1 VGEPVGNVE
10 AAEKLMCFRR
20 SILRV
25 VTAALVVAGLVSTP
39 ATSLELRSLFKGKQ
53 HDAREISIDTNAAA
67 RILSDYRQRHGLGPV
82 KLDPT
87 LNRIAADHA
96 LKMAEADKVSHVVRG
111 EGSFARRLRSGGY
124 DAAVAAENVGGGYVS
139 LEDAFAGWRKS
150 KGHNKNMLMPDITV
164 MGIARA
170 DAAGSK
176 YGAFW
181 SLVLARPY
189 ERPQGPAAGPPTMP
203 NGLIIGR

>member
-1 VGEPVGNVE
+1 
-10 AAEKLMCFRR
+10 MYFIR

-25 VTAALVVAGLVSTP
+25 VIAVLVVAGVASAP
-39 ATSLELRSLFKGKQ
+39 ATALELRSLFKGKQ
-53 HDAREISIDTNAAA
+53 LDAREISVDTNTAA
-67 RILSDYRQRHGLGPV
+67 RMLSDYRGRHGLGPV

-111 EGSFARRLRSGGY
+111 EGSFARRLHSGGY
-124 DAAVAAENVGGGYVS
+124 DAAVAAENVGGGYFS
-139 LEDAFAGWRKS
+139 LEEAFAGWRKS
-150 KGHNKNMLMPDITV
+150 KSHNKNLLRPDITV

-170 DAAGSK
+170 DATGSK
-176 YGAFW
+176 YGTYW

-189 ERPQGPAAGPPTMP
+189 ERPQGPATGPSTMP
-203 NGLIIGR
+203 GGLIIGR

>member
-1 VGEPVGNVE
+1 MPFFRPTFS
-10 AAEKLMCFRR
+10 LMFAT
-20 SILRV
+20 LV
-25 VTAALVVAGLVSTP
+25 AVAVALQPGIA
-39 ATSLELRSLFKGKQ
+39 LEFRSLFRGKQ
-53 HDAREISIDTNAAA
+53 LDAREIAVDANAAA
-67 RILSDYRQRHGLGPV
+67 RMLSDYRARHGLGPV
-82 KLDPT
+82 KLDPM

-124 DAAVAAENVGGGYVS
+124 DAALAAENVGGGYLS
-139 LEDAFAGWRKS
+139 LEEAFAGWRKS
-150 KGHNKNMLMPDITV
+150 KPHNKNMLKPDVTV

-176 YGAFW
+176 YGAYW

-189 ERPQGPAAGPPTMP
+189 KRPEGPAAAPSIPG
-203 NGLIIGR
+203 GLIIGR

>member
-1 VGEPVGNVE
+1 MPIFRLTLLLVFAILV
-10 AAEKLMCFRR
+10 AA
-20 SILRV
+20 
-25 VTAALVVAGLVSTP
+25 ATP
-39 ATSLELRSLFKGKQ
+39 ATAAALELGGLFKGKQ
-53 HDAREISIDTNAAA
+53 LDAREISVDTNAAA
-67 RILSDYRQRHGLGPV
+67 RMLSDYRGSHGLGPV

-96 LKMAEADKVSHVVRG
+96 LKMAKAGKVSHVVRG

-124 DAAVAAENVGGGYVS
+124 DAAVAAENVGGGYYS
-139 LEDAFAGWRKS
+139 LEEAFAGWRKS
-150 KGHNKNMLMPDITV
+150 KGHNKNMLRPDVTV

-176 YGAFW
+176 YGAYW

-189 ERPQGPAAGPPTMP
+189 ERPQGPAAGPSTLPG
-203 NGLIIGR
+203 GLIIGR